1 MSYARAFVNR
11 PLRRV
16 DTARRPPMS
25 GLGDA
30 CGPCMI
36 ASGSDCEICPDG
48 AGDDYPECAGCVN
61 GLRPTALSEAEQSLF
76 FPIVAG
82 VVTTLL
88 VTYLSMKM
96 LREKPA

>member
-1 MSYARAFVNR
+1 MSYVAVR
-11 PLRRV
+11 
-16 DTARRPPMS
+16 

-48 AGDDYPECAGCVN
+48 AGDDFPECAGCVN
-61 GLRPTALSEAEQSLF
+61 GVRTSLVAEARQSLL

-82 VVTTLL
+82 VVTTLA
-88 VTYLSMKM
+88 VTWLTLKIM
-96 LREKPA
+96 R